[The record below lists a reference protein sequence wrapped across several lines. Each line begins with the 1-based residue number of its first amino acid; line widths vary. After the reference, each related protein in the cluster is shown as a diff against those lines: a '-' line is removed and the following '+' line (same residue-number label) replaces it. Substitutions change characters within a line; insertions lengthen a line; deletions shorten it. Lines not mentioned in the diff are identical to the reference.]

1 MGHRYGMGRVQGR
14 GVKGSF
20 PPPTGWMGEESSKG
34 SLETT
39 RAIRKHHR
47 WSRGVRAYREVSPE
61 EDGGWKEDMGSITHR

>member
-1 MGHRYGMGRVQGR
+1 MGRVQGR

-34 SLETT
+34 SLET